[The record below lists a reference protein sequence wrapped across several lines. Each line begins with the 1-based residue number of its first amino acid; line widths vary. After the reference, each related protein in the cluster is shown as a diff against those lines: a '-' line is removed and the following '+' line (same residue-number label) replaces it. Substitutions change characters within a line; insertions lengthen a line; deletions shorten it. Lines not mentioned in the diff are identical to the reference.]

1 MAKSSLP
8 APFAP
13 ASAKVAAR
21 EKRRR
26 ELERLVDSITA
37 KGLEHF
43 ESNLGEKGAKR
54 AWADRSVKDELGK
67 VVYKEVMASRRD
79 DTAAARDLGVLL
91 LKERM
96 AEKDWERHAEE
107 VDRASRVAN
116 AITVEAA
123 EMKK

>member
-26 ELERLVDSITA
+26 ELERLVDGITA
-37 KGLEHF
+37 KGLAHF
-43 ESNLGEKGAKR
+43 EENLGEKGAKR
-54 AWADRSVKDELGK
+54 AWADRTVKDELGK

-116 AITVEAA
+116 AITVEAEA
-123 EMKK
+123 VKK